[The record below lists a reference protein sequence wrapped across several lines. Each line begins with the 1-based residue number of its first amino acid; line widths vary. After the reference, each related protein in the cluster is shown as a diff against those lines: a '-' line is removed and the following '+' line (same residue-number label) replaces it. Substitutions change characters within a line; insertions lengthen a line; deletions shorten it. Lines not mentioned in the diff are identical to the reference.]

1 MSTQAT
7 RRREQAFEEFARTVR
22 EELGDH
28 IHEII
33 LYGSTA
39 RGEAT
44 EHSDVDVLI
53 VMDETPQ
60 REHRDAIFGAAFN
73 VCLEYGVDVIP
84 NIYSQSEFQKRRK
97 NPFLTDALNEGRVYD
112 IDNNCCY
119 LLS

>member
-7 RRREQAFEEFARTVR
+7 KRRQQAFEEFAQTVR
-22 EELGDH
+22 EELKEH

-60 REHRDAIFGAAFN
+60 REHRDSIFGAAFD
-73 VCLEYGVDVIP
+73 VCLEYGVDVTP
-84 NIYSQSEFQKRRK
+84 NIYSRSEFQKRREH
-97 NPFLTDALNEGRVYD
+97 PFLSDVINEGQAYG
-112 IDNNCCY
+112 
-119 LLS
+119 

>member
-7 RRREQAFEEFARTVR
+7 RKRKQAFEEFAQTVR
-22 EELGDH
+22 EKLGEN

-53 VMDETPQ
+53 IMDGTPQ
-60 REHRDAIFGAAFN
+60 REHRDSIFGAAFD
-73 VCLEYGVDVIP
+73 VCLEYGVDVTP

-97 NPFLTDALNEGRVYD
+97 YPFLTDVLNEGQVYG
-112 IDNNCCY
+112 
-119 LLS
+119 